1 MFGQNLNAI
10 TAPTQHKLDLGDPG
24 GKQDSVVYEATKRA
38 LDCVLAG
45 AALLVISPLL
55 LLTAL
60 TVRIDSPGPALF
72 SQLRVGR
79 DGKLFRCWKFRSMYR
94 DAEARKTA
102 LLAQNEM
109 SGGVLFKMKEDP
121 RITRVGKFIRK
132 ASIDELPQLWN
143 VFIGDMSLVGP
154 RPAVPAEVE
163 QYTPYQRG
171 RLQVK
176 PGLTCF
182 WQVSGRSD
190 LSFEEQVRLDLHYA
204 RVRSV
209 GADLSLLL
217 RTIPAVLFARG
228 AY

>member
-1 MFGQNLNAI
+1 MLKTTLNAL
-10 TAPTQHKLDLGDPG
+10 TLSTDYVSAAEETGADPRG
-24 GKQDSVVYEATKRA
+24 AFYEATKRVI
-38 LDCVLAG
+38 DCVLSG
-45 AALLVISPLL
+45 LGLLALSPVF

-60 TVRIDSPGPALF
+60 AIRLDSHGPALF
-72 SQLRVGR
+72 SQDRVGR
-79 DGKLFRCWKFRSMYR
+79 DGKLFRCWKFRSMYM
-94 DAEARKTA
+94 DAEKRKA
-102 LLAQNEM
+102 ELMKQNEM

-154 RPAVPAEVE
+154 RPAVPAEVD

-176 PGLTCF
+176 PGITCL

-190 LSFEEQVRLDLHYA
+190 LNFEEQVRLDLQYA
-204 RVRSV
+204 RIRSLGV
-209 GADLSLLL
+209 DFTLLFK
-217 RTIPAVLFARG
+217 TIPAVLFARG

>member
-1 MFGQNLNAI
+1 MFKLILN
-10 TAPTQHKLDLGDPG
+10 TATAYARDVSIVNETIMEPR
-24 GKQDSVVYEATKRA
+24 VAAYEVTKRIVDCIFSGLGLLA
-38 LDCVLAG
+38 L
-45 AALLVISPLL
+45 SPVF

-60 TVRIDSPGPALF
+60 AVRLDSRGPALF
-72 SQLRVGR
+72 SQDRVGR
-79 DGKLFRCWKFRSMYR
+79 DGKIFRCWKFRSMYI
-94 DAEARKTA
+94 DAEKRKA
-102 LLAQNEM
+102 DLLQQNEM
-109 SGGVLFKMKEDP
+109 SGGVIFKMKHDP

-176 PGLTCF
+176 PGITCL

-190 LSFEEQVRLDLHYA
+190 LNFEEQVRLDIRYA
-204 RVRSV
+204 RTRSL
-209 GADLSLLL
+209 GMDFTLLFK
-217 RTIPAVLFARG
+217 TVPAVLLARG